1 MDHDERVPGALS
13 GKADADHGL
22 AHSGWRDEDTVVVLE
37 QRPDGSRLDRSE
49 FTPEAQVKPVTQAP
63 LIVDNELTV
72 GGREE
77 PLRSGQSEALL
88 LVEFRILEGS

>member
-22 AHSGWRDEDTVVVLE
+22 AHSGWRDEDAVVVLE

-49 FTPEAQVKPVTQAP
+49 FTSEAQVKPVTQAP
-63 LIVDNELTV
+63 LIFGNELTV

-77 PLRSGQSEALL
+77 PL
-88 LVEFRILEGS
+88 EFGAATARQGDVL